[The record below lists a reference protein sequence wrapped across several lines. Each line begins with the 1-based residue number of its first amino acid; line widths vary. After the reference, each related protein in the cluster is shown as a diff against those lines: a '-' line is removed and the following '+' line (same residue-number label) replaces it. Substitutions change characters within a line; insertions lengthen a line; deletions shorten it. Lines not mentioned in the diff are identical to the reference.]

1 MKHHFD
7 TLGLQEDAS
16 QEQIQEAYHRLSK
29 ELNPA
34 NNDNQDFFVEEY
46 QKLQEAYKA
55 LNQSSI
61 LKNSDS
67 SAGIVRSNRDATPAG
82 VSSSDP
88 SGSFTVTI
96 SPEKIEELKSKAQE
110 ANDKPHVKPSMFR
123 NPFSFNGRIR
133 RLEYGLS
140 FIIYYIWIIFSSFIA
155 ISIDA
160 DNFEGI
166 YYLCIIPGLYFWL
179 AQGSKRCHDRGNSGW
194 YQLIP
199 LYGLWM
205 LFGDGNIG
213 ENKYGSNP
221 KGINKIN

>member
-1 MKHHFD
+1 MNHHFD
-7 TLGLQEDAS
+7 ALGLSQGAS
-16 QEQIQEAYHRLSK
+16 QQEIQEAYDRLSK

-34 NNDNQDFFVEEY
+34 NNNNQEFFKEEY
-46 QKLQEAYKA
+46 EKVKEAYKA
-55 LNQSSI
+55 LSKRSI
-61 LKNSDS
+61 LKNNDS
-67 SAGIVRSNRDATPAG
+67 S
-82 VSSSDP
+82 SSSSTTKKLEDSSSSSS

-110 ANDKPHVKPSMFR
+110 ANDKPHVKPSMFK
-123 NPFSFNGRIR
+123 NPFSFSGRIR

-140 FIIYYIWIIFSSFIA
+140 YIIYYIWIIFSSFIA
-155 ISIDA
+155 ISIDV

-199 LYGLWM
+199 FYVLWM

-221 KGINKIN
+221 KGVNKIN

>member
-1 MKHHFD
+1 MKHHFE

-16 QEQIQEAYHRLSK
+16 QEEIQATYDRLSK
-29 ELNPA
+29 ELNPL
-34 NNDNQDFFVEEY
+34 NNDNQEFFKEEY
-46 QKLQEAYKA
+46 DKVQEAYKA

-67 SAGIVRSNRDATPAG
+67 SSGSF
-82 VSSSDP
+82 SSKKQEASP
-88 SGSFTVTI
+88 TSSKNAGSFTVTI
-96 SPEKIEELKSKAQE
+96 SPEKIEELKNKAHESKKQ
-110 ANDKPHVKPSMFR
+110 PYVKPSMFR
-123 NPFSFNGRIR
+123 NSFSFEGRIR

-140 FIIYYIWIIFSSFIA
+140 FIIYYIWIIFSSFVA
-155 ISIDA
+155 FSINA

-166 YYLCIIPGLYFWL
+166 YYLLMIPGLYFWL

-199 LYGLWM
+199 LYILWM
-205 LFGDGNIG
+205 LFGEGDIGNT
-213 ENKYGSNP
+213 NYGANP